1 MARIVSPV
9 NGAVLTT
16 VAPFRSFSANRKKTV
31 DEFTASGMLV
41 DAVYNLPKE
50 TVYAMY
56 SDGSLVKAWTGTN
69 PATIENVWKFVD
81 GMLYEKDNFDNLVF
95 TCKQIY

>member
-1 MARIVSPV
+1 MARVVSPV
-9 NGAVLTT
+9 NGTVLTT
-16 VAPFRSFSANRKKTV
+16 VAPFRSFSANRKKTI

-50 TVYAMY
+50 TVYATY

-69 PATIENVWKFVD
+69 PASVEKVWNFVD
-81 GMLYEKDNFDNLVF
+81 GMLHENDCLSK
-95 TCKQIY
+95 